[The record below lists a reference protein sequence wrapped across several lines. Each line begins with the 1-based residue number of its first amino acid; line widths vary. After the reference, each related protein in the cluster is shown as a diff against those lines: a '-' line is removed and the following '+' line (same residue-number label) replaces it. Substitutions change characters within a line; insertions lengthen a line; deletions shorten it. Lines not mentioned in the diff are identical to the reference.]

1 MYPFII
7 YYWGKVTLSQ
17 AVGENHA
24 MTPYYYATV
33 RDRLQRHKN
42 FTHCR
47 VMNIMAINGISPP
60 LAANSL
66 TLSRLSLS
74 PRAIGT
80 HTRPPSRRT
89 RRCPLIMD
97 ISRRLIVGFRGERN
111 RQRGC

>member
-1 MYPFII
+1 MLYVIPHFIIFMYPFII

-66 TLSRLSLS
+66 TSSRFSVSLSLS
-74 PRAIGT
+74 LLVLLEHT
-80 HTRPPSRRT
+80 HA
-89 RRCPLIMD
+89 
-97 ISRRLIVGFRGERN
+97 RRLAALVDVH
-111 RQRGC
+111 